1 MTSTS
6 PGRAS
11 ATAAWIIRLSPG
23 RTSTGK
29 AGPASCMR
37 SCTGATRPCM
47 VPRRPATSERMAA
60 WKAAAWW
67 TGGGGPGRL
76 RGRVR
81 RRDGPVGGPARA
93 RHVGKNGGLEGC
105 GLFDEVGADALEVTN
120 DGGKLVHG
128 VASPVK
134 RKGRG

>member
-23 RTSTGK
+23 RTSTVK

-60 WKAAAWW
+60 WKAAACS
-67 TGGGGPGRL
+67 TRAAPARGGPL
-76 RGRVR
+76 E
-81 RRDGPVGGPARA
+81 GPPPP
-93 RHVGKNGGLEGC
+93 RHVGKNGGREGC

-134 RKGRG
+134 RKGRGYERVTV

>member
-23 RTSTGK
+23 RTSTVK

-47 VPRRPATSERMAA
+47 VPRG
-60 WKAAAWW
+60 AAAAQLPAPAPRRQAAM
-67 TGGGGPGRL
+67 PGA
-76 RGRVR
+76 
-81 RRDGPVGGPARA
+81 PPH

-105 GLFDEVGADALEVTN
+105 GLFDEVGADALGVTN
-120 DGGKLVHG
+120 ECGEVVPCLS
-128 VASPVK
+128 SPLK
-134 RKGRG
+134 KKSKKDKKKK